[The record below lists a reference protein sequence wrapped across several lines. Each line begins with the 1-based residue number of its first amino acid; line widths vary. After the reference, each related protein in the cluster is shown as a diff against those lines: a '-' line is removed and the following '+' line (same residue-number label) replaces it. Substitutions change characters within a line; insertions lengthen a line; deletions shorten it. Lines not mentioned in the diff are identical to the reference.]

1 MGQQTIVSLKQATV
15 LVQQNQYRLQ
25 SYKEKAT
32 AAEQSIHLSKNT
44 LLPEL
49 TAGYQANYATYNNI
63 TGMSYPGLAMPIS
76 GPPSVNNTINFVPG
90 SALTALVTWNP
101 FTFGQRSAAVEKATA
116 QFQLANAA
124 YNQELFRQQYVAL
137 YTYIDAVYYH
147 QLLAGLQAN
156 IDRVQSIL
164 AQSLELA
171 RQGLKPGID
180 TIQFQSLLAQARVS
194 YLTAQKGYE
203 SQLIELARLAG
214 LPQSPEAIV
223 LSDTAMAAMYP
234 ALPDTAAGGNNNPV
248 LQYYQS
254 VKQVSTASLKEIQVA
269 WRPRLDI
276 WGNGYARGSGV
287 AANGVVDKA
296 DGFNLSR
303 TNYGMG
309 FQLSFPILRF
319 SQVNMQKKQVRS
331 LLKSDEAMASQAALD
346 VQKQLQT
353 AMMGYERN
361 KEIALQTQV
370 QVQASSFA
378 YDGLKLS
385 YQSGLVDY
393 TRLAQGQY
401 ELLSAEVG
409 IAHAHLQVWKSLL
422 DIAVAKGD
430 LNILLG
436 QVK

>member
-1 MGQQTIVSLKQATV
+1 
-15 LVQQNQYRLQ
+15 VQQNQYRLQ
-25 SYKEKAT
+25 AYKEKAD
-32 AAEQSIHLSKNT
+32 AAGQNIHLSKNT
-44 LLPEL
+44 LVPEL
-49 TAGYQANYATYNNI
+49 TAGYQADYATYNGI
-63 TGMSYPGLAMPIS
+63 TGISYPGLMMPLT
-76 GPPSVNNTINFVPG
+76 GPPSVNNNINFVPG

-101 FTFGQRSAAVEKATA
+101 FTFGQRNAAVEKATA

-124 YNQELFRQQYVAL
+124 YNQELFRQQYAAL

-147 QLLAGLQAN
+147 QLLTGLLAN
-156 IDRVQSIL
+156 IDRVQSTL

-180 TIQFQSLLAQARVS
+180 TIQFQSQLAQARVS

-203 SQLIELARLAG
+203 SQLIELARLTG
-214 LPQSPEAIV
+214 LPQSPEAMS
-223 LSDTAMAAMYP
+223 LSDTSMASFYP

-254 VKQVSTASLKEIQVA
+254 IKQVSAASLKEIQVA

-287 AANGVVDKA
+287 AASGVVDKS

-309 FQLSFPILRF
+309 FQISFPILRF
-319 SQVNMQKKQVRS
+319 SQVNIQKKQYRS
-331 LLKSDEAMASQAALD
+331 LLKSDEAMVSQAALD
-346 VQKQLQT
+346 IQKQLQT
-353 AMMGYERN
+353 AMTGYERN
-361 KEIALQTQV
+361 REIALQTQV
-370 QVQASSFA
+370 LVQASSFA
-378 YDGLKLS
+378 YDGLLLS

-393 TRLAQGQY
+393 IRLAQGQY
-401 ELLSAEVG
+401 DLLNAEVA
-409 IAHAHLQVWKSLL
+409 IANAHLQVWKSLL

-436 QVK
+436 QMK